1 MTGMVLG
8 SLRMIIDFT
17 NMAPP
22 CGQTDTRPFIV
33 KDFHYMY
40 FAMSLFFLV
49 GAVAIVISARTEQL
63 PQYRIIRTT
72 FWTRKVPDK
81 RPDELDRYKAL
92 SDPIT
97 NVEIEA
103 YKLKEQDEVKQI
115 KESSFFI
122 SAVGSVFGLTDLG
135 DEEKE
140 QSQQREEAQRRADT
154 FESLNQ
160 TRWEKVVLNINLVFI
175 CLSSAVLYI
184 LFSLPDEYSIWK

>member
-72 FWTRKVPDK
+72 F
-81 RPDELDRYKAL
+81 
-92 SDPIT
+92 
-97 NVEIEA
+97 
-103 YKLKEQDEVKQI
+103 
-115 KESSFFI
+115 
-122 SAVGSVFGLTDLG
+122 
-135 DEEKE
+135 
-140 QSQQREEAQRRADT
+140 
-154 FESLNQ
+154 
-160 TRWEKVVLNINLVFI
+160 
-175 CLSSAVLYI
+175 
-184 LFSLPDEYSIWK
+184 